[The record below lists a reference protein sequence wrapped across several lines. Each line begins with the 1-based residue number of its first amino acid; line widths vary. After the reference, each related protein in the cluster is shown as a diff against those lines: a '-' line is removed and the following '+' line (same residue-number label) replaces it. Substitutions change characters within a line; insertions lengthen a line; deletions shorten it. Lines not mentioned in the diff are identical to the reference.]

1 MTACDRCSLDE
12 KQLLWQ
18 KTRRMP
24 QNTCTVRSLQ
34 NTTIHNDTHYHKIH
48 NTQWYRIPQNTPP
61 LWKVFKCC
69 TCSPNTLVSNSN
81 TECEHRFVVFLF
93 QHTLTNTRDSV
104 SCYCAA
110 PKCGVACWM
119 LMNTLAVDRGSF
131 SFPLYLFDF
140 VFCLF
145 VFSFSAGRPSLTS
158 HPANA
163 QLVTFLS
170 DGNWW
175 VVLYLYLSLYFSH
188 QFPLQYL
195 CKSMPTPSNS
205 ANVHFP
211 LMATDDLCL
220 PLIKQTSTSNATFI
234 HWQTSSEASFLF
246 LIDHWGGD
254 GGGGLDS
261 DRSCDEEWFL
271 NTNSQLPQIVN

>member
-1 MTACDRCSLDE
+1 MI
-12 KQLLWQ
+12 
-18 KTRRMP
+18 
-24 QNTCTVRSLQ
+24 Q
-34 NTTIHNDTHYHKIH
+34 NTTKYTAPVRSIQLLHLQPRH
-48 NTQWYRIPQNTPP
+48 
-61 LWKVFKCC
+61 
-69 TCSPNTLVSNSN
+69 TLVSCSN

-93 QHTLTNTRDSV
+93 QPTPTNTWDSV
-104 SCYCAA
+104 KCYCAA
-110 PKCGVACWM
+110 PMCGVACWM

-131 SFPLYLFDF
+131 SPPLYLFDF

-145 VFSFSAGRPSLTS
+145 VFSSAGRPSLTS

-175 VVLYLYLSLYFSH
+175 AVLYLYLSYFLIYSP
-188 QFPLQYL
+188 FQYL
-195 CKSMPTPSNS
+195 CKSMPTPSQS

-220 PLIKQTSTSNATFI
+220 SLIKWTSTSNATFI

-271 NTNSQLPQIVN
+271 NTNSQLPQIVD